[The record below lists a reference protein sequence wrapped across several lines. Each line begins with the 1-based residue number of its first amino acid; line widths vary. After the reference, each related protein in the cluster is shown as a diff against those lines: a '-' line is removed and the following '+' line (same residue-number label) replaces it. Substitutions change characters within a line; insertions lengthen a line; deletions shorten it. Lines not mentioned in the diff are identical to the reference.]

1 MTNFCTGP
9 TLPAVKKKGPVQQDQ
24 EFQLEVLRVET
35 RALKGLPSHTQLGTA
50 FTGNGESVEDV
61 TEEAA

>member
-24 EFQLEVLRVET
+24 EFQLEVVRVET
-35 RALKGLPSHTQLGTA
+35 RALKGLPGRTQLGTA
-50 FTGNGESVEDV
+50 LTSNGESVEV
-61 TEEAA
+61 VAEEAA